1 MKRFMN
7 VVLTLCIATMCTTPF
22 EAQGQNRRTGT
33 TSNGTANKEQSS
45 QTRSTGSAQVQKSAQ
60 TQRPAQTTQKPAQT
74 TQKSAQVQ
82 DRRTNTTVGTS
93 NSSSRSAQI
102 SRKNSPVQQT
112 QQAKQTQQP
121 KQTQPKVNPAPR
133 DPRPAA
139 PQPAPGPAPRPA
151 PKPAPKPAVHPP
163 HPPMPSYHYGDHYFG
178 QRIRV
183 LPRGYTVVHAG
194 GITYYLSNGVY
205 YRPYLSGGYYICR
218 PPKGT
223 VIAQT
228 LFNVAL
234 TAVAVNTIR
243 DEIQRAS
250 RAAAISSVYAAANTG
265 YTVRTRDDYAGS
277 LQNQADQQ
285 YYYQDGVFYIL
296 QNGQYYVIEAPIG
309 ALVTEIPADYQE
321 IELDGRTYYQVE
333 DTLYKTTV
341 IEGTLY
347 FEVVCNL

>member
-60 TQRPAQTTQKPAQT
+60 AQLPAQTTQKPAQT

-82 DRRTNTTVGTS
+82 DRRTNTTVGTP

-112 QQAKQTQQP
+112 QQAKQAQQP

-139 PQPAPGPAPRPA
+139 PRPAPGPAPR
-151 PKPAPKPAVHPP
+151 PAPKPAVHPP

>member
-60 TQRPAQTTQKPAQT
+60 PQRPAQTTQKPAQT

-82 DRRTNTTVGTS
+82 DRRTNTTVGTP

-112 QQAKQTQQP
+112 PQAKQTQQP

-139 PQPAPGPAPRPA
+139 PRPAPGPAPR
-151 PKPAPKPAVHPP
+151 PAPKPAVHPP

>member
-1 MKRFMN
+1 MN

-60 TQRPAQTTQKPAQT
+60 AQRPAQTTQKPAQT

-82 DRRTNTTVGTS
+82 DRRTNTTVGTP

-112 QQAKQTQQP
+112 PQAKQTQQP